1 MVFIII
7 NGEHTDLLLLLL
19 LLLCVCLNRLQA
31 AGQHERAAAVAL
43 FNNKI
48 REAIEILSSQK
59 ANKNT
64 GGKVEVLVYY
74 CTRKFSCFRVT
85 AFV

>member
-1 MVFIII
+1 MENILIFCCCGVF
-7 NGEHTDLLLLLL
+7 
-19 LLLCVCLNRLQA
+19 VFNRLQA

-59 ANKNT
+59 ANKTT
-64 GGKVEVLVYY
+64 GSKSEVLVYY
-74 CTRKFSCFRVT
+74 GTK
-85 AFV
+85 

>member
-1 MVFIII
+1 MENTLIFCCDFFV
-7 NGEHTDLLLLLL
+7 
-19 LLLCVCLNRLQA
+19 LNRLQA

-64 GGKVEVLVYY
+64 GGIKCEVMI
-74 CTRKFSCFRVT
+74 
-85 AFV
+85 

>member
-1 MVFIII
+1 MENILIFCYYGVF
-7 NGEHTDLLLLLL
+7 
-19 LLLCVCLNRLQA
+19 VLNRLQA

-59 ANKNT
+59 ATKNME
-64 GGKVEVLVYY
+64 GKGEVLVYY
-74 CTRKFSCFRVT
+74 HERLFSALIALNNLTCFRVT
-85 AFV
+85 TFV

>member
-1 MVFIII
+1 MENILIFCCCDMFV
-7 NGEHTDLLLLLL
+7 
-19 LLLCVCLNRLQA
+19 LNRLQA

-59 ANKNT
+59 ANKNM
-64 GGKVEVLVYY
+64 GGKGEVLVYY
-74 CTRKFSCFRVT
+74 QERLFSAMMALNNLSYFGET

>member
-1 MVFIII
+1 MSCCYGMFV
-7 NGEHTDLLLLLL
+7 
-19 LLLCVCLNRLQA
+19 LNRLQA

-59 ANKNT
+59 ANKNM
-64 GGKVEVLVYY
+64 GGKG
-74 CTRKFSCFRVT
+74 
-85 AFV
+85 